1 MRQEDRRKEIKREWE
16 CGRGRGA
23 GRRFARVLDYLCM
36 RVLLLDLNSETNEL
50 VKSALAGQGYEITTE
65 SELTVD
71 EVLALSPQVLIT
83 EASPTDLSCCGMI
96 SQLKAQS
103 DTRTSVK
110 ILMVVRGGA
119 LERARALD
127 LGADDVITYPFV
139 AMEFSARVRTQFR
152 ERQPEEDLKTML
164 KYAVQRE
171 QMADIAVE
179 SLSGGA
185 VTKHRFWLIP
195 AIFIVSAAAVLAAAF
210 IMISTGRSGKETRQL
225 RAEIARLN
233 SGLGVQDQLLRRAE
247 EARGSLDA
255 RAKSDSAARN
265 SLRAQ
270 SEDLRKKMAAA
281 EGADAQSLR
290 QQLSDTQKR
299 LKLLENEGKIAET
312 IVHSYGPSVCL
323 LHVVVEF
330 LDKESGKPIQI
341 AVDAL
346 GKPQVDDKGMVRL
359 DTGGTGPHLQIDIF
373 GTGFLVRRDGRIL
386 TNHHVA
392 EPWWSNDE
400 LKELLDHGAT
410 AYVLSY
416 KAYFPG
422 SSEGISAKLDKV
434 SSSADVA
441 VLKLEAPT
449 PSNAAIL
456 ELDERSEASI
466 SGEPVV
472 LIGYPTGIEGILA
485 RAGSDVAQK
494 IADGTQDVNQMMS
507 QLAAQKL
514 IRPTT
519 TQGHIGDVLQDKI
532 VYDAATTSGGS
543 GGPLFNRDG
552 KVIGVNFAI
561 LKGFG
566 GSNLAVPARYAKEL
580 LK

>member
-1 MRQEDRRKEIKREWE
+1 MVNCQI
-16 CGRGRGA
+16 
-23 GRRFARVLDYLCM
+23 M
-36 RVLLLDLNSETNEL
+36 RVLLLNLNSETNDL
-50 VKSALAGQGYEITTE
+50 VKNALTGQGYEIATE
-65 SELTVD
+65 SGLTVD
-71 EVLALSPQVLIT
+71 EVLALSPEVLIT

-96 SQLKAQS
+96 SQLKARS
-103 DTRTSVK
+103 DTRASVK
-110 ILMVVRGGA
+110 IVMVVRGGA

-127 LGADDVITYPFV
+127 LGADDVITYPFDPV
-139 AMEFSARVRTQFR
+139 EFAARVRTQFR

-185 VTKHRFWLIP
+185 VTKHRFWIIP
-195 AIFIVSAAAVLAAAF
+195 AIFVVSAAAVLAAAF
-210 IMISTGRSGKETRQL
+210 IMISTGRSRKETRQL

-233 SGLGVQDQLLRRAE
+233 NGLGVHDQLLQRTE
-247 EARGSLDA
+247 QARNSLDA
-255 RAKSDSAARN
+255 RAKSTSDARD

-281 EGADAQSLR
+281 QGPDAQSLK
-290 QQLSDTQKR
+290 QQLADTQKR

-330 LDKESGKPIQI
+330 LDKATGKPIQI

-373 GTGFLVRRDGRIL
+373 GTGFLVRRDGRVL

-392 EPWWSNDE
+392 EPWWNNDE

-434 SSSADVA
+434 SPKADVA
-441 VLKLEAPT
+441 TLKLDGPT
-449 PSNAAIL
+449 PANAALL
-456 ELDERSEASI
+456 ELDERNEASV

-485 RAGSDVAQK
+485 RAGSDVTQK
-494 IADGTQDVNQMMS
+494 IADSTQNVNQIMW
-507 QLAAQKL
+507 QFAAQKL

-580 LK
+580 LR

>member
-1 MRQEDRRKEIKREWE
+1 MVDCQ
-16 CGRGRGA
+16 
-23 GRRFARVLDYLCM
+23 VM
-36 RVLLLDLNSETNEL
+36 RVLLLNLNSETNDL
-50 VKSALAGQGYEITTE
+50 VTSALAGQGYDLTTE
-65 SELTVD
+65 SALTVD
-71 EVLALSPQVLIT
+71 EVLALSPEVMIT

-96 SQLKAQS
+96 TQLKARS
-103 DTRTSVK
+103 DTRSSVK
-110 ILMVVRGGA
+110 IVMVVRGGA

-127 LGADDVITYPFV
+127 LGADDVITFPFEAV
-139 AMEFSARVRTQFR
+139 EFAARIRTQFR

-179 SLSGGA
+179 SLTGGA
-185 VTKHRFWLIP
+185 VSKHRFWLIP
-195 AIFIVSAAAVLAAAF
+195 AVFVVSAAAVLSAAF
-210 IMISTGRSGKETRQL
+210 IVFSTGRSRKETLQL
-225 RAEIARLN
+225 RSEIARLN
-233 SGLGVQDQLLRRAE
+233 SGLGLHDQLLQRTE
-247 EARGSLDA
+247 KARNTLDA
-255 RAKSDSAARN
+255 SAKSSTAVRDN
-265 SLRAQ
+265 LRAQ
-270 SEDLRKKMAAA
+270 SEDLRKKMASA
-281 EGADAQSLR
+281 EGPDAQSLKE
-290 QQLSDTQKR
+290 QLVDTQKR

-341 AVDAL
+341 ALDAM
-346 GKPQVDDKGMVRL
+346 GRPQVDDKGMVRL
-359 DTGGTGPHLQIDIF
+359 DAGGTGPHLQIDVF
-373 GTGFLVRRDGRIL
+373 GTGFLVRRDGRIM

-422 SSEGISAKLDKV
+422 SAEGISAKLEKV

-441 VLKLEAPT
+441 VLKLEGAT
-449 PSNAAIL
+449 PSNATLL

-485 RAGSDVAQK
+485 RAGTEVAQK
-494 IADGTQDVNQMMS
+494 IADGTQNVNQIVS

-519 TQGHIGDVLQDKI
+519 TQGHIGDVLLD
-532 VYDAATTSGGS
+532 
-543 GGPLFNRDG
+543 
-552 KVIGVNFAI
+552 
-561 LKGFG
+561 
-566 GSNLAVPARYAKEL
+566 
-580 LK
+580 

>member
-1 MRQEDRRKEIKREWE
+1 
-16 CGRGRGA
+16 
-23 GRRFARVLDYLCM
+23 M
-36 RVLLLDLNSETNEL
+36 RVLLLNLNSETTDL
-50 VKSALAGQGYEITTE
+50 VNSALAGQGYEITTE
-65 SELTVD
+65 TGLTVD
-71 EVLALSPQVLIT
+71 EVVALSPEVLVT
-83 EASPTDLSCCGMI
+83 EASPTDLSCCGLI
-96 SQLKAQS
+96 AQLKATS
-103 DTRTSVK
+103 DTRGSVK
-110 ILMVVRGGA
+110 IMMVVRGGA

-127 LGADDVITYPFV
+127 LGADDVITFPFDAV
-139 AMEFSARVRTQFR
+139 EFAARVRTRFR
-152 ERQPEEDLKTML
+152 ERQPEQDLKTML

-185 VTKHRFWLIP
+185 ITKHRFWLVP
-195 AIFIVSAAAVLAAAF
+195 AIFVVSAAAVLAAAF
-210 IMISTGRSGKETRQL
+210 IVFSTGRSRKETLQL
-225 RAEIARLN
+225 RSEIARLN
-233 SGLGVQDQLLRRAE
+233 SGLGAHDQLLQRAE
-247 EARGSLDA
+247 QARNSLDA
-255 RAKSDSAARN
+255 KAKSDSAARDN
-265 SLRAQ
+265 LRAQ
-270 SEDLRKKMAAA
+270 SEDLRKKVATAAGPDA
-281 EGADAQSLR
+281 ESLK
-290 QQLSDTQKR
+290 QQLVDTQKR
-299 LKLLENEGKIAET
+299 LKSLENEGKIAET
-312 IVHSYGPSVCL
+312 IVRSYGPSVCL

-341 AVDAL
+341 ALDAM
-346 GKPQVDDKGMVRL
+346 GRPQVDDKGMVRL
-359 DTGGTGPHLQIDIF
+359 DAGGTGPHLQIDIF

-400 LKELLDHGAT
+400 LKDLLDHGAA

-422 SSEGISAKLDKV
+422 SSDGISAKLDKI

-441 VLKLEAPT
+441 VLKLDAPT
-449 PSNAAIL
+449 TSNAALL
-456 ELDERSEASI
+456 ELDDRSEASI

-485 RAGSDVAQK
+485 RAGSDVAEK
-494 IADGTQDVNQMMS
+494 IADGTQNVNQMVS

-543 GGPLFNRDG
+543 GGPLFNREG

-580 LK
+580 LR

>member
-1 MRQEDRRKEIKREWE
+1 
-16 CGRGRGA
+16 
-23 GRRFARVLDYLCM
+23 M
-36 RVLLLDLNSETNEL
+36 RVLLLNLSSETQDL
-50 VKSALAGQGYEITTE
+50 VNRALTGQGYEIATE
-65 SELTVD
+65 SGLTVD
-71 EVLALSPQVLIT
+71 EVLALSPEVMIT

-96 SQLKAQS
+96 TQLKSRS
-103 DTRTSVK
+103 DTRGSVR

-127 LGADDVITYPFV
+127 LGTDDVITFPFEAV
-139 AMEFSARVRTQFR
+139 ELAARVRTQFR

-179 SLSGGA
+179 SLSAGA
-185 VTKHRFWLIP
+185 VGKHRFWLIP
-195 AIFIVSAAAVLAAAF
+195 AIFVVSAAAILAAAF
-210 IMISTGRSGKETRQL
+210 IAISSTRSRKETLQL

-233 SGLGVQDQLLRRAE
+233 SGLGLHDQLLQRTEQVRN
-247 EARGSLDA
+247 SLNA
-255 RAKSDSAARN
+255 SAKTDSAERD

-270 SEDLRKKMAAA
+270 SEDLRKKMATA
-281 EGADAQSLR
+281 EGTDAQSLK
-290 QQLSDTQKR
+290 QQLVDTQKR
-299 LKLLENEGKIAET
+299 LKSLENEGKIAET

-341 AVDAL
+341 AVDSL

-359 DTGGTGPHLQIDIF
+359 DAGGTGPHLQIDVF

-434 SSSADVA
+434 STGADVA
-441 VLKLEAPT
+441 TLKLEAAM
-449 PSNAAIL
+449 PSSAALL
-456 ELDERSEASI
+456 ELDERNEASI

-485 RAGSDVAQK
+485 RAGADVAQK
-494 IADGTQDVNQMMS
+494 IADGTQNVNQMVT
-507 QLAAQKL
+507 QLAEQKL

-519 TQGHIGDVLQDKI
+519 TQGHIGDVLKDKI

-580 LK
+580 LR